1 MSIFNFVTPQRLRQ
15 TYLGGIDLTTD
26 TGSQFSDALLTDA
39 IQQSVSSLELELG
52 IVIDPLRVVGERH
65 DANSKD
71 RETFWPIHLNHRP
84 VVQIDEVRLQL
95 GNNPVMKMPL
105 KWWNVLS
112 AEAGQ
117 LNLIPTSDSIG
128 SFFFRSGM
136 PLVFG
141 DVYNPYSNV
150 PGYWG
155 FDYLAGFRFEEGI
168 ATIKANT
175 SSVDVTIPGE
185 TLSTKPIVECE
196 FTGASNGA
204 LYPKLKIAGTKVFTI
219 GVSKAPTQDTQIT
232 WKLTTVEPALI
243 KAICLMSSLL
253 PLGVSGNLVAGA
265 GISNFSLGVDGLSQS
280 ISTTK
285 SGDAGAY
292 NALIKQYRVD
302 LADTVAQLRSKYRAM
317 NIAII

>member
-1 MSIFNFVTPQRLRQ
+1 MSIFNFVTPHRLRQ

-26 TGSQFSDALLTDA
+26 QGSPFSDILLTDA
-39 IQQSVSSLELELG
+39 IQQAVSSLEMELG
-52 IVIDPLRVVGERH
+52 IIIDPLRVVGERH
-65 DANSKD
+65 DANAKD
-71 RETFWPIHLNHRP
+71 RETFWPFHLNYRP

-95 GNNPVMKMPL
+95 GNNPFMKMPTN
-105 KWWNVLS
+105 WFNIIS
-112 AEAGQ
+112 PEAGQ
-117 LNLIPTSDSIG
+117 VNLLPTSDSMG

-141 DVYNPYSNV
+141 DVFNPYVNV

-155 FDYLAGFRFEEGI
+155 VDYLAGFRFEEGI

-175 SSVDVTIPGE
+175 SSVDVTIPGA

-196 FTGASNGA
+196 FTGSSNGA
-204 LYPKLKIAGTKVFTI
+204 LYPKMKIAGTKVFTI
-219 GVSKAPTQDTQIT
+219 GVSQVPTQDTQIT

-243 KAICLMSSLL
+243 KAICLMASIL

-285 SGDAGAY
+285 SADAGAY
-292 NALIKQYRVD
+292 NALIKQYQAE
-302 LADTVAQLRSKYRAM
+302 LKETITQLKAKYRAM